1 MRPQPKKKHRDERE
15 GFRRVDR
22 HIDASEGAA
31 HPSEMAL
38 LLRAACTGLSLFLCS
53 AVPLMMSPSKY
64 ARSLDTRTLHNGSVQ
79 REKRQLSEVV
89 YALSSGA
96 RLIIGAGVGLLQ
108 SVGRIGRDVVG
119 EPDGGLLGLL
129 SSLFSGLNV
138 SLDLTRNVL
147 LAVLGTKDILLGTP
161 SKDALTTNP

>member
-1 MRPQPKKKHRDERE
+1 MPAYYPKI
-15 GFRRVDR
+15 RVHSSFQR
-22 HIDASEGAA
+22 ASNHADV
-31 HPSEMAL
+31 MTL
-38 LLRAACTGLSLFLCS
+38 LLRGACACLSLFLCS
-53 AVPLMMSPSKY
+53 AVPLPLSSSNYPKSVD
-64 ARSLDTRTLHNGSVQ
+64 ARTLPNGRTQ

-129 SSLFSGLNV
+129 SSLFSGFNV
-138 SLDLTRNVL
+138 SLDLARNVL

-161 SKDALTTNP
+161 SKDALMADP